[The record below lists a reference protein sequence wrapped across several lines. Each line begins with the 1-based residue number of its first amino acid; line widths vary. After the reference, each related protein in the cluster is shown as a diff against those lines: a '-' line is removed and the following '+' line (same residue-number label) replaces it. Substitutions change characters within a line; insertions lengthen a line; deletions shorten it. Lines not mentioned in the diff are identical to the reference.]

1 MSIFND
7 CFSSKEKMTEV
18 KPGHFSI
25 KEYHFHVYW
34 FNNNE
39 EASELQNRFIVI
51 TRDMLSLYFCF
62 KGNMGNTHLIE
73 FHLTESVDRKFLI
86 I

>member
-1 MSIFND
+1 MPIFND

-39 EASELQNRFIVI
+39 EASELQN
-51 TRDMLSLYFCF
+51 
-62 KGNMGNTHLIE
+62 
-73 FHLTESVDRKFLI
+73 
-86 I
+86 